1 MGERCV
7 KIIEIGCNVADHL
20 MERMLQSNMFKPLSD
35 FLGTM
40 WRAGQHVGHA
50 KHLDCAHRPKKFA
63 EFRSAVASKT
73 LRTCVALVGLFLGV
87 SVNAQ
92 ALPSSGIELQD
103 IRAQVKS
110 IQQATLAAEVGGR
123 IKQLPIDTGQ
133 RFSQGDVLIEL
144 DCSVPQAQKAKAQAE
159 LDGAIHT
166 LRANEK
172 MYALESMGE
181 LEVLMAKS
189 QRDRAS
195 AELAVIKAQIDK
207 CQIRAPFSGVL
218 SEQLFE
224 PHEYVQTGQPIVEVF
239 DDSLFEVEFL
249 TPSVWVSWLK
259 PGLTFDLR
267 IDELDTLL
275 TAVISRVGTRIDPVS
290 QSIEVTGEIL
300 EPPTTLKPG
309 MSGQALLEM
318 P

>member
-1 MGERCV
+1 
-7 KIIEIGCNVADHL
+7 
-20 MERMLQSNMFKPLSD
+20 MFKPLSD
-35 FLGTM
+35 VVRIT
-40 WRAGQHVGHA
+40 WHAGHEIGCE
-50 KHLDCAHRPKKFA
+50 KP
-63 EFRSAVASKT
+63 FRSIRQAKDDVAYPLVAARKT
-73 LRTCVALVGLFLGV
+73 LKTSVAFIGLFLGF

-92 ALPSSGIELQD
+92 ALPSSGIELQN

-123 IKQLPIDTGQ
+123 IKQLPVETGQ
-133 RFSQGDVLIEL
+133 RFNQGDVLIEL

-166 LRANEK
+166 LQANEK
-172 MYALESMGE
+172 MYALQSMGE

-195 AELAVIKAQIDK
+195 AELAVIEAQIDK
-207 CQIRAPFSGVL
+207 CHIRAPFSGVL
-218 SEQLFE
+218 SEHLFE

-249 TPSVWVSWLK
+249 TPSVWVSWLE
-259 PGLTFDLR
+259 PGLTFDVR
-267 IDELDTLL
+267 IDELDTML

-290 QSIEVTGEIL
+290 QSIEVTGEIF